1 MGFLSTS
8 ASVCYF
14 QVSGSLDPQEKYQ
27 NLPEKLA
34 GEGFRSIEQSADELS
49 TGWVQLDDYDCSD
62 FTAPNSCWRDHYLCF
77 SLRQDRRRIPAA
89 LLKRQI
95 VKLSEK
101 FLAEQPAMRFV
112 PKGEKEQIRDQ
123 ARSSLLV
130 RTLPTP
136 SFYDVVW
143 DTDRQLL
150 RFCSLGQNTID
161 SFQGLFHQTFP
172 GLRLQLFHP
181 LARAAQI
188 LPEQLRE
195 VLQGINKA
203 QTENVLEQ
211 IEANRWLGV
220 DFLQWLFYHTLNSDS
235 RYQVTTPGPLLE
247 KQPFTA
253 FLDNRLVLVGGGQE
267 GIQKIVVAGPQ
278 DHYLEVRAA
287 LRQGKQIEEAT
298 IHLQQSEDDAWKLTL
313 KGDRFQFGSY
323 RTPMIRPE
331 KDPLDDPQ
339 AEAEAA
345 FFTKLATVEEGEQ
358 MFDSLLKTFLELR
371 LGEQWATEQAA
382 ILHWLEESHE

>member
-1 MGFLSTS
+1 MGFLATS

-14 QVSGSLDPQEKYQ
+14 QVTGSLNPQEKFQ
-27 NLPEKLA
+27 DLQEKLA
-34 GEGFRSIEQSADELS
+34 AEGFRSIEQSSDELS
-49 TGWVQLDDYDCSD
+49 TGWVQLDNYDCSD
-62 FTAPNSCWRDHYLCF
+62 FTSLNSCWRDHHLCF

-89 LLKRQI
+89 LLKRHVIQ
-95 VKLSEK
+95 LREK
-101 FLAEQPAMRFV
+101 FLAEQPTLNYV
-112 PKGEKEQIRDQ
+112 PKGEKEQILDQ
-123 ARSSLLV
+123 ARSSLLA

-136 SFYDVVW
+136 SFYDVIW
-143 DTDRQLL
+143 DTDQQLL

-181 LARAAQI
+181 LARATQI
-188 LPEQLRE
+188 LSEELRE
-195 VLQGINKA
+195 SLQQANKA

-211 IEANRWLGV
+211 IEANRWMGI
-220 DFLQWLFYHTLNSDS
+220 DFLQWLFYRTLSSDS
-235 RYQVTTPGPLLE
+235 RYQITTSGPLLE

-278 DHYLEVRAA
+278 DNYLEVKAA
-287 LRQGKQIEEAT
+287 LRQGKQLEEAT

-313 KGDRFQFGSY
+313 KGERFQFGSY

-331 KDPLDDPQ
+331 KDPSDDPQ

-345 FFTKLATVEEGEQ
+345 FFTKLAAVEEGEQ
-358 MFDSLLKTFLELR
+358 MFNSLLKAFLELR
-371 LGEQWATEQAA
+371 LGEQWKTEQAM
-382 ILHWLEESHE
+382 ILTWLEE

>member
-1 MGFLSTS
+1 MGFLATS

-14 QVSGSLDPQEKYQ
+14 QVTGSLNPQEKFQ
-27 NLPEKLA
+27 DLQEKLA
-34 GEGFRSIEQSADELS
+34 AEGFRSIEQSSDELS
-49 TGWVQLDDYDCSD
+49 TGWVQLDNYDCSD
-62 FTAPNSCWRDHYLCF
+62 FTSLNSCWRDHHLCF

-89 LLKRQI
+89 LLKRHVIQ
-95 VKLSEK
+95 LREK
-101 FLAEQPAMRFV
+101 FLAEQPTLNYV
-112 PKGEKEQIRDQ
+112 PKGEKEQILDQ
-123 ARSSLLV
+123 ARSSLLA

-136 SFYDVVW
+136 SFYDVIW
-143 DTDRQLL
+143 DTDQQLL

-181 LARAAQI
+181 LARATQI
-188 LPEQLRE
+188 LSEELRE
-195 VLQGINKA
+195 SLQQANKA

-211 IEANRWLGV
+211 IAANRWMGI
-220 DFLQWLFYHTLNSDS
+220 DFLQWLFYRTLSSDS
-235 RYQVTTPGPLLE
+235 RYQITTSGPLLE

-278 DHYLEVRAA
+278 DNYLEVKAA
-287 LRQGKQIEEAT
+287 LRQGKQLEEAT

-313 KGDRFQFGSY
+313 KGERFQFGSY

-331 KDPLDDPQ
+331 KDPSDDPQ

-345 FFTKLATVEEGEQ
+345 FFTKLAAVEEGEQ
-358 MFDSLLKTFLELR
+358 MFNSLLKAFLELR
-371 LGEQWATEQAA
+371 LGEQWKTEQAM
-382 ILHWLEESHE
+382 ILTWLEE

>member
-1 MGFLSTS
+1 MGFLATS
-8 ASVCYF
+8 ASIGYF
-14 QVSGSLDPQEKYQ
+14 QVIGSLDAQEKYQ
-27 NLPEKLA
+27 DLPKKLA
-34 GEGFRSIEQSADELS
+34 DEGFRSIEHSADELS
-49 TGWVQLDDYDCSD
+49 TGWVQLDDYDNSD
-62 FTAPNSCWRDHYLCF
+62 FTSPDSCWRDHHLCF

-95 VKLSEK
+95 TKLCEK
-101 FLAEQPAMRFV
+101 FLAEQPTLRFV

-130 RTLPTP
+130 RTLPAP
-136 SFYDVVW
+136 SFNDVIW
-143 DTDRQLL
+143 DTEQQLL
-150 RFCSLGQNTID
+150 RFCSLGQGTID

-181 LARAAQI
+181 LARAAKI
-188 LPEQLRE
+188 LPQPMQEA
-195 VLQGINKA
+195 LQKVNKA
-203 QTENVLEQ
+203 QTENTLEQ
-211 IEANRWLGV
+211 IEANRWMGI
-220 DFLQWLFYHTLNSDS
+220 DFLQWLFYRTLNSDS
-235 RYQVTTPGPLLE
+235 RYQVTTPGSLLE
-247 KQPFTA
+247 KQSFTA
-253 FLDNRLVLVGGGQE
+253 FLDNRLVLVGGGHE

-313 KGDRFQFGSY
+313 KGERFQFGSY

-331 KDPLDDPQ
+331 KGPDDDPQ

-345 FFTKLATVEEGEQ
+345 FFTKLAAVEEGEQ

-371 LGEQWATEQAA
+371 LGDQWTAEQTA
-382 ILHWLEESHE
+382 ILSWLEE

>member
-8 ASVCYF
+8 ASIGYF
-14 QVSGSLDPQEKYQ
+14 QVVGSLDSQNKYQ
-27 NLPEKLA
+27 ELSEKLA
-34 GEGFRSIEQSADELS
+34 TEGFRSIEQSADELS

-62 FTAPNSCWRDHYLCF
+62 FASPNSCWHDHYLCF

-95 VKLSEK
+95 SKLCEK
-101 FLAEQPAMRFV
+101 FLAEQPTLKFV
-112 PKGEKEQIRDQ
+112 PKGEKEQLMDQ
-123 ARSSLLV
+123 ARSSLLA
-130 RTLPTP
+130 RTLPAP
-136 SFYDVVW
+136 SFNDVIW

-150 RFCSLGQNTID
+150 RFCSLSQSMID
-161 SFQGLFHQTFP
+161 TFQGLFHQTFP

-181 LARAAQI
+181 LARAMQL
-188 LPEQLRE
+188 LPEQLKE
-195 VLQGINKA
+195 SLQRINKA
-203 QTENVLEQ
+203 QTENILDQ

-220 DFLQWLFYHTLNSDS
+220 DFLQWLFYRTLNSDS
-235 RYQVTTPGPLLE
+235 RYQVSTPGPLLE

-278 DHYLEVRAA
+278 DHFLEVRAA

-313 KGDRFQFGSY
+313 KGERFQFGSY
-323 RTPMIRPE
+323 RTPMIRPD
-331 KDPLDDPQ
+331 KDPLDDPL

-345 FFTKLATVEEGEQ
+345 FFTKLVAVEEGEQ
-358 MFDSLLKTFLELR
+358 MFNSLLKTFLELR
-371 LGEQWATEQAA
+371 LDEQWSTEQTA
-382 ILHWLEESHE
+382 ILQWLDE

>member
-1 MGFLSTS
+1 MGFLATS
-8 ASVCYF
+8 ASVGYF
-14 QVSGSLDPQEKYQ
+14 QVTGSLNPQEKYQ
-27 NLPEKLA
+27 DLPEKLSA
-34 GEGFRSIEQSADELS
+34 QGFRSIEQSADELS

-62 FTAPNSCWRDHYLCF
+62 FTSTDSCWRDHYLSF

-89 LLKRQI
+89 LLKREV
-95 VKLSEK
+95 VKLCEK
-101 FLAEQPAMRFV
+101 FLAGQPTLRFV

-123 ARSSLLV
+123 ARSSLLA

-181 LARAAQI
+181 LARATQI

-195 VLQGINKA
+195 TLQVANKA
-203 QTENVLEQ
+203 QTDNILEQ
-211 IEANRWLGV
+211 VEANRWLGV
-220 DFLQWLFYHTLNSDS
+220 DFLQWLFYRTLNSDS
-235 RYQVTTPGPLLE
+235 RYQVTTSGPLLE

-253 FLDNRLVLVGGGQE
+253 FLGNRLVLVGGGQE

-298 IHLQQSEDDAWKLTL
+298 IHLQQNEDDAWKLTL
-313 KGDRFQFGSY
+313 KGERFQFGSY

-331 KDPLDDPQ
+331 KDPSDDPQ

-345 FFTKLATVEEGEQ
+345 FFTKLAAVEEGEQ
-358 MFDSLLKTFLELR
+358 MFDSLLKTFLVLR
-371 LGEQWATEQAA
+371 LGEQWPKEQAA
-382 ILHWLEESHE
+382 ILLWLET